1 MMTRDRVYLAKEVI
15 QKKSENLFENSSNIL
30 QKFGLSTNQSKIY
43 LCLSRIGPKTASQL
57 SKFLEIP
64 RTETY
69 HILKTLQVKGCIVLI
84 HYKPLKYQAV
94 SIEDLLEKIINLEK
108 NKIKKLEKTLE
119 MIKKFKDSKNEIN
132 YKQIC

>member
-1 MMTRDRVYLAKEVI
+1 MTRDHVYLAKEMI
-15 QKKSENLFENSSNIL
+15 QNESENLLEHSSSIL

-69 HILKTLQVKGCIVLI
+69 HLLKTLQVKGCVVII
-84 HYKPLKYQAV
+84 NYKPLKYEAV
-94 SIEDLLEKIINLEK
+94 SIEDFFEKIINLEK

-119 MIKKFKDSKNEIN
+119 MIKKFKDAKHQIN
-132 YKQIC
+132 PKQIC